1 MAKNVY
7 YNGKLIP
14 VKDWDYE
21 TKRPKVKEVKK
32 KEPVEVEVE
41 LLPEVQPSLED

>member
-7 YNGKLIP
+7 YEGKLIP

-21 TKRPKVKEVKK
+21 TKRPKVKK
-32 KEPVEVEVE
+32 KEPVTVQVE
-41 LLPEVQPSLED
+41 LLPEVQPSTEE